1 MKTAIIQLMTLSLI
15 LTIAHSAPAPASE
28 TAAGDWIAL
37 FDGKTLEGWKA
48 GENSETF
55 RVEDDMIVAHGPR
68 SHLFYAGPVA
78 SHNFKN
84 FELKAEVKTAPKA
97 NSGIYFHTAFQQS
110 GWPTKGYEV
119 QINNTH
125 PGSGDYRELKKT
137 GSLYSVRNLFKSPV
151 KDNEWFT
158 MYVRVEGRRIQI
170 QVNDL
175 LVVDYIEPDKP
186 IRGSEHTG
194 SVLSQGTFALQGHDP
209 ESKVCFRNIFVK
221 LLPDAPRPK
230 DTRPKAEIDYQKEIS
245 ALGAADFP
253 TVDLHVHLKGGLTLD
268 QALAESRRTGITYG
282 IAQNCGLGFPV
293 TNDEGLKEYIKSLE
307 GKPVFIGMQA
317 EGREWVNLFSPE
329 AIAQCDY
336 VFTDAMTFTDEQGRR
351 TRLWMPAE
359 VHVDDKQQFMEMLV
373 GKIVT
378 ILNNEPINIYVN
390 PTFLPEVI
398 AGEYD
403 KLWTRERMEKVIR
416 AAVANHV
423 AIEINS
429 RYRIP
434 SPTFIKLAKKMGCK
448 FTFGTNNPGA
458 ELGTCEYAR
467 AMVNECGLTKD
478 DMFVPDT
485 NEQRRARTK

>member
-1 MKTAIIQLMTLSLI
+1 MKHAMTQLAALALI
-15 LTIAHSAPAPASE
+15 LAAAYSTRTTAAE
-28 TAAGDWIAL
+28 TAMGDWIAL

-55 RVEDDMIVAHGPR
+55 RVQDGMIVAQGLR

-78 SHNFKN
+78 NHDFKN
-84 FELKAEVKTAPKA
+84 FEFRAEVKTAPNA
-97 NSGIYFHTAFQQS
+97 NSGIYFHTAFQQT
-110 GWPTKGYEV
+110 GWPKKGYEV

-125 PGSGDYRELKKT
+125 TGSGNYRELKKT

-151 KDNEWFT
+151 KDDEWFT
-158 MYVRVEGRRIQI
+158 VHLKVEGRHIQI
-170 QVNDL
+170 KLNDL
-175 LVVDYIEPDKP
+175 LVVDYIEPDRP
-186 IRGSEHTG
+186 IRKPEYIG
-194 SVLSQGTFALQGHDP
+194 SVLSQGTFALQGHDL
-209 ESKVCFRNIFVK
+209 ESKVCFRNIFVR
-221 LLPDAPRPK
+221 LLPDAPKPR
-230 DTRPKAEIDYQKEIS
+230 DDRSRSDIDYQKEIS
-245 ALGAADFP
+245 ALGAAYFP
-253 TVDLHVHLKGGLTLD
+253 LVDLHVHLKGGLTID

-329 AIAQCDY
+329 VIAQCDY

-351 TRLWMPAE
+351 TRLWVPAE
-359 VHVDDKQQFMEMLV
+359 VHIDDKQQFMEMLV

-378 ILNNEPINIYVN
+378 ILNDEPIDIYVN
-390 PTFLPEVI
+390 PTFLPEAI

-416 AAVANHV
+416 AAVANNV

-434 SPTFIKLAKKMGCK
+434 SPAFIKLAKTMGCK
-448 FTFGTNNPGA
+448 FTFGTNNGGP

-467 AMVNECGLTKD
+467 DMVKECGLTKD
-478 DMFVPDT
+478 DMFIPDT
-485 NEQRRARTK
+485 SVLTSK